1 MSILTFP
8 LCCFGQILCC
18 LPRKTPWKRIKING
32 FGPGSILPNTFLE
45 LQAEDTPRYLRC
57 RRLRSDLTWY
67 TPSAMWACNLLRT
80 KHFHGVSSASRR
92 VDSLNSQYGKVR
104 IIHDEISQR
113 KYWVVVASKE
123 HVEQGKQLGIVQAN
137 HGKASPMK
145 RMRPG
150 DLIVFYSP
158 KLQYQGKQPSKKFTA
173 IARVKEGEVYQGD
186 MGGGFEVVNLIV

>member
-1 MSILTFP
+1 MS
-8 LCCFGQILCC
+8 
-18 LPRKTPWKRIKING
+18 
-32 FGPGSILPNTFLE
+32 
-45 LQAEDTPRYLRC
+45 
-57 RRLRSDLTWY
+57 
-67 TPSAMWACNLLRT
+67 
-80 KHFHGVSSASRR
+80 
-92 VDSLNSQYGKVR
+92 

-113 KYWVVVASKE
+113 KYWVVVASKD

-158 KLQYQGKQPSKKFTA
+158 KLQFQGKQPSKKFTA

-186 MGGGFEVVNLIV
+186 MGGGFIPYRRDVEFLPCEEADILPLIDQMTFIRDKKSWGFVFRFGFFEIPEVDFETISKEMNLSQSA